1 MRTKDKGIKKKIWI
15 SFCGVHHEYN
25 PDCKTCNEGYWN
37 NIFLLKLNLLLYKI
51 SPTIWKKIQN
61 IKWKN

>member
-1 MRTKDKGIKKKIWI
+1 MWI
-15 SFCGVHHEYN
+15 SFCSVHHEYN
-25 PDCKTCNEGYWN
+25 PDCKMCNDGYWN